1 MQSPQFEMEP
11 STKALEDPLLEVNGL
26 KTYFY
31 VGKEKVVKAV
41 DDVSFSIR
49 KGETVALVGESG
61 SGKSITSLSII
72 RLIPSPPGKI
82 VEGSIRLEGK
92 ELVTLSENEMCKVR
106 GNEIGMIFQEP
117 MTSLDPV
124 FTIGYQIVESLIK
137 HKKMK
142 KSDAYKQAI
151 ELLKIVGFARAKEI
165 IKEYPHQL
173 SGGMRQ
179 RVMIAIAMS
188 CNPKLLIADEPTTAL
203 DVTVQAQILNLMIEM
218 KKQFQSSILLI
229 THDMAVVAEVADRVL
244 VMYGGQI
251 IEEAPVK
258 DLFINTKHPYTTAL
272 LKTIPNID
280 VDLKRLDSILGT
292 APPAHLFPKG
302 CRFASRCTHVMEK
315 CLEENPNLIEINSQH
330 KVRCYLYE
338 HEGGI

>member
-1 MQSPQFEMEP
+1 MQSPQIEMET
-11 STKALEDPLLEVNGL
+11 STAREDQLLEVNCL

-31 VGKEKVVKAV
+31 LGKGKIVKAV

-92 ELVTLSENEMCKVR
+92 ELLTLSEDEMCKVR
-106 GNEIGMIFQEP
+106 GNDIGMIFQEP

-124 FTIGYQIVESLIK
+124 FTIGNQIAESLIK
-137 HKKMK
+137 HQRMK
-142 KSDAYKQAI
+142 KKEAYQKAI
-151 ELLKIVGFARAKEI
+151 ELLKIVGFARAEEI

-188 CNPKLLIADEPTTAL
+188 CSPKLLIADEPTTAL
-203 DVTVQAQILNLMIEM
+203 DVTVQAQILNLMVDM
-218 KKQFQSSILLI
+218 KEQFQSSILLI
-229 THDMAVVAEVADRVL
+229 THDMGVVAEVADRVL

-251 IEEAPVK
+251 VEEAPVK
-258 DLFINTKHPYTTAL
+258 DLFIKTKHPYTTAL

-280 VDLKRLDSILGT
+280 SDLKRLDSIRGT
-292 APPAHLFPKG
+292 APPAHQFPKS
-302 CRFASRCTHVMEK
+302 CRFASRCIHVMEK

-330 KVRCYLYE
+330 KVRCHLYE
-338 HEGGI
+338 HQGGI